1 MNMHSNRSAMRVART
16 MIAAAALMALAGCV
30 YGPPPPGPPPAY
42 GYDPG
47 YYYAPGYYYGPQ
59 YYGPPVSLSFGFW
72 GGGGGGYHHHHWR

>member
-1 MNMHSNRSAMRVART
+1 MNMHSDGSTMRVART

-30 YGPPPPGPPPAY
+30 YGPPPAPPPAY
-42 GYDPG
+42 SYDPG

-72 GGGGGGYHHHHWR
+72 GGGGYHHHWR